1 MSARDDGLPEDAEG
15 MKLMIHAL
23 VDGELDAA
31 AALAVERRIAAD
43 PKLAAEHARIVAL
56 QGAVARLPRVE
67 VSDDFMARMAAI
79 GSIGAAQGTSAF
91 AQAAPAP
98 TPAPAQVAPAPV
110 APAQASPAQAA
121 PAQAEDVQQ
130 GLRSALP
137 GQTAR
142 RQSAQPRP
150 SQARLARRGFGSFE
164 WRSLA
169 ASIVV
174 TAVLASGATQ
184 WVMTSN
190 APDSFAEAVAGGHR
204 RSLLASS
211 PFDIASSDRHTVKPW
226 LDARIGVSPPAPD
239 LAADGYALVG
249 GRVEVI
255 ADRPV
260 PALVYRH
267 REHLITLVAAP
278 QDKGTATA
286 PTDLS
291 AGGFSMV
298 RWSDGAFSYWAI
310 SDMERP
316 ELDDFAA
323 RFRAAAK

>member
-1 MSARDDGLPEDAEG
+1 MQLGMPSAR
-15 MKLMIHAL
+15 
-23 VDGELDAA
+23 
-31 AALAVERRIAAD
+31 
-43 PKLAAEHARIVAL
+43 
-56 QGAVARLPRVE
+56 
-67 VSDDFMARMAAI
+67 
-79 GSIGAAQGTSAF
+79 
-91 AQAAPAP
+91 
-98 TPAPAQVAPAPV
+98 
-110 APAQASPAQAA
+110 AS
-121 PAQAEDVQQ
+121 
-130 GLRSALP
+130 
-137 GQTAR
+137 QTAR
-142 RQSAQPRP
+142 RQSAPSRQSRARP
-150 SQARLARRGFGSFE
+150 AWRRFGSFE

-184 WVMTSN
+184 WVMTSG

-267 REHLITLVAAP
+267 REHLITLVASP
-278 QDKGTATA
+278 QDKGAATA

>member
-15 MKLMIHAL
+15 MTLMIHAL

-31 AALAVERRIAAD
+31 AAFAVERRIAAD
-43 PKLAAEHARIVAL
+43 PALAAQHARIVAL
-56 QGAVARLPRVE
+56 QGAVARLPRAE

-79 GSIGAAQGTSAF
+79 GSIGAQRTTSSSSR
-91 AQAAPAP
+91 PAP
-98 TPAPAQVAPAPV
+98 T
-110 APAQASPAQAA
+110 QAASMQAASMQAGAA
-121 PAQAEDVQQ
+121 PAQAEDIQLGMVPAA
-130 GLRSALP
+130 GPVDTS
-137 GQTAR
+137 R
-142 RQSAQPRP
+142 RQNAQGRP
-150 SQARLARRGFGSFE
+150 SRARPARRGLGSFE

-184 WVMTSN
+184 WVMTSG

-267 REHLITLVAAP
+267 REHLITLVASP
-278 QDKGTATA
+278 QDKGAATA

>member
-15 MKLMIHAL
+15 MNLMIHAL

-43 PKLAAEHARIVAL
+43 PALGAEHARIVAL
-56 QGAVARLPRVE
+56 QGAVARLPRAE

-79 GSIGAAQGTSAF
+79 GSMGS
-91 AQAAPAP
+91 AQA
-98 TPAPAQVAPAPV
+98 TPAPAQAAPV
-110 APAQASPAQAA
+110 
-121 PAQAEDVQQ
+121 QAEDVQ
-130 GLRSALP
+130 GMPSALS

-142 RQSAQPRP
+142 RQNAQIRP
-150 SQARLARRGFGSFE
+150 SQARPAWRRFGSFE

-190 APDSFAEAVAGGHR
+190 APDSFADAVAGGHR
-204 RSLLASS
+204 RSLLAAS

-267 REHLITLVAAP
+267 REHLITLVASP
-278 QDKGTATA
+278 QDKGSATA